1 MPHELLSGILGSL
14 AAEVASK
21 IAPAR
26 QGGESAEVPAETLQ
40 RRNRRLYRCLLAS
53 GCLGFA
59 APLLALAI
67 GSEDAPWRNAWL
79 TGVIF
84 GLPFL
89 IMLIFLALVWATRGS
104 KRATELLFYF
114 ERQQRTHIY
123 VFYLYAVPLAVLG
136 LTSSVL
142 VWL

>member
-1 MPHELLSGILGSL
+1 
-14 AAEVASK
+14 
-21 IAPAR
+21 
-26 QGGESAEVPAETLQ
+26 
-40 RRNRRLYRCLLAS
+40 
-53 GCLGFA
+53 
-59 APLLALAI
+59 
-67 GSEDAPWRNAWL
+67 
-79 TGVIF
+79 
-84 GLPFL
+84 
-89 IMLIFLALVWATRGS
+89 MLIFLALVWATRGS

>member
-21 IAPAR
+21 SAPAR
-26 QGGESAEVPAETLQ
+26 QGGEFADIPPETLQ
-40 RRNRRLYRCLLAS
+40 LRNRWLYLCLLGT

-79 TGVIF
+79 AGVIF

-89 IMLIFLALVWATRGS
+89 IMFMFLAIVWATRGS
-104 KRATELLFYF
+104 KRTRELLFYF

-136 LTSSVL
+136 LTSSML